1 MCLMFIAASR
11 YLSVYAAEA
20 DCSTSRHNADSF
32 L

>member
-1 MCLMFIAASR
+1 MCSMFIAASR

-20 DCSTSRHNADSF
+20 DCPASRHNDESF